1 MPQKGLQGRKL
12 RLLSTKKVEQI
23 HKTSLRILEE
33 VGVSVKDERY
43 LNLFRRVGASID
55 RSKKLVRLP
64 AVLVSDL
71 VSLAPS
77 QFLMAGRTRENDMWV
92 GDRYVHLGSGGATVR
107 VIDLESGNLRPSTL
121 QDQYDLAWLVEHLDN
136 VHFYQ
141 CPVVCNDI
149 PKEITTINSFYAALA
164 GTTKN
169 VQESATD
176 LQAVKDVITM
186 AAMIAGSRE
195 ALRMRPFISF
205 IASCMISPLQLDARV
220 ANIAEVAIR
229 NGIPVAL
236 SCAPVTG
243 LSAPATLAGLLSLAH
258 AEQLFA
264 IALSQIIAPG
274 ARVLYGIVPGI
285 ADMLDMG
292 FLGGAVEAGMLNAA
306 AVLLAK
312 HIKVPIYADAG
323 TADARL
329 PDIQAGYEKAL
340 SILQVS
346 LSGGDYVHHSAGV
359 LDSLMTV
366 AYEQFVI
373 DNDINGMAMRVL
385 QGIKVNDDTLAF
397 DVIKAVGPGG
407 RFLTQK
413 HTIKYAR
420 SDEFYVPSRLTRKH
434 LRARNGEAD
443 DVREGARQI
452 AREILGKE
460 RTALIPEKIDRKIR
474 RRFDIRLPLPYR
486 STTTAKHKAAVGPS
500 LEA

>member
-1 MPQKGLQGRKL
+1 LQGRKL
-12 RLLSTKKVEQI
+12 HLISAKNIEKI
-23 HKTSLRILEE
+23 HSTSLRVLEE

-43 LNLFRRVGASID
+43 LNLFRRVGASVD
-55 RSKKLVRLP
+55 RNKQIVRLP
-64 AVLVSDL
+64 SSLVGDL

-77 QFLMAGRTRENDMWV
+77 QFLMAGRTRDNDMWV
-92 GDRYVHLGSGGATVR
+92 GDRHVHLGTGGASIR
-107 VIDLESGNLRPSTL
+107 VIDLESGTLRPSTL
-121 QDQYDLAWLVEHLDN
+121 QDQYNLAWLAEHLAN

-141 CPVVCNDI
+141 CPVVCNDM
-149 PKEITTINSFYAALA
+149 PKEVSTINSFYAALS

-169 VQESATD
+169 IQESATD
-176 LQAVKDVITM
+176 PQAVRDVITM
-186 AAMIAGSRE
+186 ASMIAGSRE

-205 IASCMISPLQLDARV
+205 VSSCINSPLELDPQVTR
-220 ANIAEVAIR
+220 IAEEAIR

-258 AEQLFA
+258 AEQLFT
-264 IALSQIIAPG
+264 IALSQIITPG

-285 ADMLDMG
+285 ADMWNMG

-312 HIKVPIYADAG
+312 HINVPIYADAG
-323 TADARL
+323 AADAKM
-329 PDIQAGYEKAL
+329 PDIQAGYEKAQN
-340 SILQVS
+340 ILQVA
-346 LSGGDYVHHSAGV
+346 LSGGDYIHHAAGI

-385 QGIKVNDDTLAF
+385 QGIKVNDDTLAL
-397 DVIKAVGPGG
+397 DIIKQVGPGG
-407 RFLTQK
+407 SFLTQK
-413 HTIKYAR
+413 HTVKYAR

-434 LRARNGEAD
+434 MQVRNGEAE

-452 AREILGKE
+452 AREILAKE
-460 RTALIPEKIDRKIR
+460 RTPLIPQDIDRKIR
-474 RRFDIRLPLPYR
+474 RRFDIRLPLPY
-486 STTTAKHKAAVGPS
+486 KV
-500 LEA
+500 LEKIKNNALP